1 MRSFGIF
8 ALVIISQLAVL
19 SPAHAAEVRDFDRA
33 AFNAA
38 QASGRPI
45 LVDVKAWWCPVCAS
59 QSSTIKKAITAAEY
73 AKLIVFNV
81 NFDKQK
87 DVWKSFSVSKQGT
100 LIGYHGTR
108 QTGRLDFATDKI
120 QINALLAK
128 TLR

>member
-1 MRSFGIF
+1 MRHYYAVAF
-8 ALVIISQLAVL
+8 AVIAQVAMLT
-19 SPAHAAEVRDFDRA
+19 PAHASEVRDFDRA

-108 QTGRLDFATDKI
+108 QTGRLDFATDKS
-120 QINALLAK
+120 QISALLAT

>member
-1 MRSFGIF
+1 MRNFRIL
-8 ALVIISQLAVL
+8 ALAMIAQFAVL
-19 SPAHAAEVRDFDRA
+19 NPANAAEVRDFDRA